1 MAQDLKIDIVA
12 TDKTGAAFRSVQTG
26 LGGIQTSAN
35 ALLTKISA
43 LTGALA
49 AIGIGTHIQSIIN
62 TADELAKMS
71 QKTGI
76 AVDELSALANSADL
90 AGVSHDSLGSALN
103 KFNKYISE
111 AASGS
116 KDQLATINA
125 LGISVLDVNGKIK
138 PTSDLLKEVADKFA
152 SSSDGANKAA
162 FAMALFGKAG
172 ADLIPFLNQGSKGL
186 TQFGSSISTE
196 FANQAEIFND
206 NITKMGQRISRFVS
220 TEGES
225 LITWINKIVSGSLDN
240 GWKGAFGISQMDEAY
255 YNMKKLEKELDALIE
270 RSKIGGASG
279 YLFFPE
285 IKEKLA
291 QYEQAK
297 KIFQDIRDSQKKDSG
312 EKPKGEMPGLPAS
325 NVEKEKDNLK
335 ELAAAYQQISD
346 EIFKLTNGERE
357 LAIFQFARK
366 GASVE
371 EIAIY
376 TEQIDKLA
384 QLKEAQKATEEEAKQ
399 YADQD
404 KLNRQARNDLLEKG
418 KQLYDET
425 RTPLEKLNIAEAELL
440 RLLELG
446 IIDFDVYSR
455 AIFQANEA
463 MDKMTEDSKDNFG
476 ELEAAIRGW
485 GNEFT
490 NIIATAVTTGKLSFK
505 DLANSVI
512 NDLLRMSIQKNITA
526 PLFGTS
532 DKPGLLSIGIDKLM
546 GARAMGG
553 PVTSGQPYLVGEQG
567 PEIFMPSN
575 SGTIIPNGQGGGGV
589 VVNQTIQVTTGVQQT
604 VRAEVMNMLPQI
616 ANAAKSAVAEAKLR
630 GGSFAAAM
638 R

>member
-26 LGGIQTSAN
+26 LNGVQAATSAV
-35 ALLTKISA
+35 LTSLSA
-43 LTGALA
+43 LTTVFA
-49 AIGIGTHIQSIIN
+49 AIGVGTHIKSIIN

-90 AGVSHDSLGSALN
+90 AGVSQDSLGSALN
-103 KFNKYISE
+103 KFNKYIAE

-116 KDQLATINA
+116 KDQVATLNA
-125 LGISVLDVNGKIK
+125 LGVSVLDTNGKLK

-152 SSSDGANKAA
+152 VSADGANKTA

-172 ADLIPFLNQGSKGL
+172 ADLIPFLNQGSAGL
-186 TQFGSSISTE
+186 TKFGSSISVE
-196 FANQAEIFND
+196 FANQSEIFND
-206 NITKMGQRISRFVS
+206 NLTKMGQKIARFVS

-225 LITWINKIVSGSLDN
+225 LIQWINKIVSGSLDN
-240 GWKGAFGISQMDEAY
+240 GWKGAFGITQMDEAY
-255 YNMKKLEKELDALIE
+255 YNMKKLEKELDVLIE

-279 YLFFPE
+279 QLFFPE
-285 IKEKLA
+285 IKDKLA

-297 KIFQDIRDSQKKDSG
+297 KIFEGIRSAQKKEVTG
-312 EKPKGEMPGLPAS
+312 GKPTADMPGLPSS
-325 NVEKEKDNLK
+325 NIEKEIDNSK
-335 ELAAAYQQISD
+335 ELAAAYQTVAD
-346 EIFKLTNGERE
+346 EIFKLVNGERE
-357 LAIFQFARK
+357 LAIYQFARK

-371 EIAIY
+371 EIAAY
-376 TEQIDKLA
+376 TERLDKLA
-384 QLKEAQKATEEEAKQ
+384 QLKESEKANAEEAKQ

-404 KLNRQARNDLLEKG
+404 KLNRQARNDLFDKA

-446 IIDFDVYSR
+446 VIDFDVYSR
-455 AIFQANEA
+455 AVIQANEA
-463 MDKMTEDSKDNFG
+463 LDKMAEDGKDNFAD
-476 ELEAAIRGW
+476 LEAAIRGW

-490 NIIATAVTTGKLSFK
+490 NIMANAVMTGKLSFK

-512 NDLLRMSIQKNITA
+512 SDLLRMSIQAQITK
-526 PLFGTS
+526 PLMNLGMDF
-532 DKPGLLSIGIDKLM
+532 LGIKVS

-553 PVTSGQPYLVGEQG
+553 PVTSNQPYLVGENG
-567 PEIFMPSN
+567 PEIFMPNN
-575 SGTIIPNGQGGGGV
+575 SGTIIPNGQGGSV
-589 VVNQTIQVTTGVQQT
+589 VVQQTINVTTGVQQT

>member
-26 LGGIQTSAN
+26 LNGVQTATSAV
-35 ALLTKISA
+35 LTSLSA
-43 LTGALA
+43 LTTVFA
-49 AIGIGTHIQSIIN
+49 AIGVGTHIKSIIN

-71 QKTGI
+71 QKTGV

-90 AGVSHDSLGSALN
+90 AGVSQDSLGSALN
-103 KFNKYISE
+103 KFNKYIAE

-116 KDQLATINA
+116 KDQVATLNA
-125 LGISVLDVNGKIK
+125 LGVSVLDTNGKLK

-152 SSSDGANKAA
+152 VSADGANKTA

-172 ADLIPFLNQGSKGL
+172 ADLIPFLNQGSAGL
-186 TQFGSSISTE
+186 TKFGSSISVE
-196 FANQAEIFND
+196 FANQSEIFND
-206 NITKMGQRISRFVS
+206 NLTKMGQKIARFVS

-225 LITWINKIVSGSLDN
+225 LIQWINKIVSGSLDN
-240 GWKGAFGISQMDEAY
+240 GWKGAFGITQMDEAY
-255 YNMKKLEKELDALIE
+255 YNMKKLEKELDVLIE

-279 YLFFPE
+279 QLFFPE
-285 IKEKLA
+285 IKDKLA

-297 KIFQDIRDSQKKDSG
+297 KIFEGIRSAQKKEVTG
-312 EKPKGEMPGLPAS
+312 GKPTADMPGLPSS
-325 NVEKEKDNLK
+325 NIEKEIDNSK
-335 ELAAAYQQISD
+335 ELAAAYQTVAD
-346 EIFKLTNGERE
+346 EIFKLVNGERE
-357 LAIFQFARK
+357 LAIYQFARK

-371 EIAIY
+371 EISAY
-376 TEQIDKLA
+376 TERLDKLA
-384 QLKEAQKATEEEAKQ
+384 QLKESEKANAEEAKQ

-404 KLNRQARNDLLEKG
+404 KLNRQARNDLLDKA

-446 IIDFDVYSR
+446 VIDFDVYSR
-455 AIFQANEA
+455 AVIQANEA
-463 MDKMTEDSKDNFG
+463 LDKMAEDGKDNFAD
-476 ELEAAIRGW
+476 LEAAIRGW

-490 NIIATAVTTGKLSFK
+490 NIMANAVMTGKLSFK

-512 NDLLRMSIQKNITA
+512 SDLLRMSIQAQITK
-526 PLFGTS
+526 PLMNLGMDF
-532 DKPGLLSIGIDKLM
+532 LGIKVS

-553 PVTSGQPYLVGEQG
+553 PVTSNQPYLVGENG
-567 PEIFMPSN
+567 PEIFMPNN
-575 SGTIIPNGQGGGGV
+575 SGTIIPNGQGGSV
-589 VVNQTIQVTTGVQQT
+589 VVQQTINVTTGVQQT

>member
-12 TDKTGAAFRSVQTG
+12 TDKTGAAFRSVQSG
-26 LGGIQTSAN
+26 MAGIQTSASTLFTRIT
-35 ALLTKISA
+35 AV
-43 LTGALA
+43 TGALA
-49 AIGIGTHIQSIIN
+49 AIGVGSALKGLIDAG
-62 TADELAKMS
+62 DKL
-71 QKTGI
+71 
-76 AVDELSALANSADL
+76 DELSKRTSIAVETLSALTNNAKL
-90 AGVSHDSLGSALN
+90 AGVSQEELGSGIIKLSRSIA
-103 KFNKYISE
+103 E
-111 AASGS
+111 AVSGAGE
-116 KDQLATINA
+116 QRQAFEN
-125 LGISVLDVNGKIK
+125 LGVSIRDVNGKIR
-138 PTSDLLKEVADKFA
+138 PTVDILADVAAGFQDA
-152 SSSDGANKAA
+152 EDGAIKTQYAV
-162 FAMALFGKAG
+162 ALFGKSG
-172 ADLIPFLNQGSKGL
+172 ANFIEFLNTGREGVQALGA
-186 TQFGSSISTE
+186 SISTE
-196 FANQAEIFND
+196 FADQSATFMD
-206 NITKMGQRISRFVS
+206 NLDRIGQKIQSTISEKAAPFLAFMNRQIEEAIRLDKMTRVGAGRGVVNPDFVVPEKSKVKPLTPLSKENTK
-220 TEGES
+220 E
-225 LITWINKIVSGSLDN
+225 
-240 GWKGAFGISQMDEAY
+240 
-255 YNMKKLEKELDALIE
+255 
-270 RSKIGGASG
+270 
-279 YLFFPE
+279 
-285 IKEKLA
+285 
-291 QYEQAK
+291 
-297 KIFQDIRDSQKKDSG
+297 
-312 EKPKGEMPGLPAS
+312 
-325 NVEKEKDNLK
+325 EKDNAK
-335 ELAAAYQQISD
+335 EIASAYQQISD
-346 EIFKLTNGERE
+346 EVFKLVNGERE

-371 EIAIY
+371 EIALY
-376 TEQIDKLA
+376 TEQLDKLA
-384 QLKEAQKATEEEAKQ
+384 QLKEAQKANEEEAKQ
-399 YADQD
+399 YAEQD

-463 MDKMTEDSKDNFG
+463 MDKMTQDSKDNFG

-490 NIIATAVTTGKLSFK
+490 NIIANAVTTGKLSFK

-526 PLFGTS
+526 PLFGTT
-532 DKPGLLSIGIDKLM
+532 DNPGLLSIGIDKLS

-553 PVTSGQPYLVGEQG
+553 PVTSGRPYLVGEQG
-567 PEIFMPSN
+567 PEIFMPAN
-575 SGTIIPNGQGGGGV
+575 SGTIIPNGQSGGV